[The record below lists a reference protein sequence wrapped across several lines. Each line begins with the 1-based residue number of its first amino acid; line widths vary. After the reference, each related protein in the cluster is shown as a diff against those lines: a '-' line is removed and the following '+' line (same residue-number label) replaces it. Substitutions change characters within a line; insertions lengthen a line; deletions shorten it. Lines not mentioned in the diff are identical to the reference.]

1 VDPWPVGGL
10 GIIYLIIKI
19 KFMNKLILF
28 LLQFMFGVRI
38 EGEPINLEYGV
49 EQPKR
54 TCAPSDQPDQFS
66 WMRKLRVSSL
76 HGVRQN
82 VYLEG

>member
-1 VDPWPVGGL
+1 MGEGT
-10 GIIYLIIKI
+10 IFIIIKI
-19 KFMNKLILF
+19 KFMDKLIVF
-28 LLQFMFGVRI
+28 LLQFIFGVRI

-54 TCAPSDQPDQFS
+54 TVEPQTQPDQFS
-66 WMRKLRVSSL
+66 WFRELRVSSL
-76 HGVRQN
+76 HGVKQM